1 MNALGLGLHKS
12 LDYHINSTTTP
23 RRHTHLVLQHP
34 SGTIPD
40 QKTAMVS
47 SSTLLLATV
56 ASLAL
61 AAPIQRRGNLPE
73 PIPAATAIQYLF
85 SINVADESN
94 TPAYDRDLF
103 RQWITISGECNTRET
118 VLKRDGTGVVTS
130 SACAATSGSW
140 YSDYDG
146 KTWSAAADVDIDHL
160 VPLKEAW
167 VSGAKDWTNDRRQQF
182 ANE

>member
-1 MNALGLGLHKS
+1 
-12 LDYHINSTTTP
+12 
-23 RRHTHLVLQHP
+23 
-34 SGTIPD
+34 
-40 QKTAMVS
+40 MVS
-47 SSTLLLATV
+47 HSLLLLAAT
-56 ASLAL
+56 AGLGL
-61 AAPIQRRGNLPE
+61 AAPIERRGNLPE
-73 PIPAATAIQYLF
+73 PVSAATAIQYLS
-85 SINVADESN
+85 SIKVAAESN
-94 TPAYDRDLF
+94 VPAYDRDLF
-103 RQWITISGECNTRET
+103 KHWITISGECNTRET

-146 KTWSAAADVDIDHL
+146 KTWTAAADVDIDHL